1 VISIIGV
8 RFHGRGG
15 QGVVT
20 AADILAVA
28 AFKEGYWTLSF
39 PMFGAEKR
47 GGPVVSYLRISEGKI
62 YDRDEIYEPDY
73 VVVLDPTLVGKDVIT
88 GLKGWLIANY
98 PDKEK
103 AKKKTD
109 WDKVLTL
116 DATKIALEVLG
127 KPITN
132 TTMVGA
138 FAGFTKIVK
147 LETLKE
153 TIYEWF
159 EKKGEEIANKNVDV
173 VERAYKEAETYA
185 DKLRSGIETARIP

>member
-1 VISIIGV
+1 VVKIIQV

-47 GGPVVSYLRISEGKI
+47 GGPVVSYLRISENKI
-62 YDRDEIYEPDY
+62 YERDEVYEPDY
-73 VVVLDPTLVGKDVIT
+73 SVVLDPTMVSKDVIV

-98 PDKEK
+98 PQLEKVKEK
-103 AKKKTD
+103 TG
-109 WDKVLTL
+109 WDKVVTI

-127 KPITN
+127 RPITN
-132 TTMVGA
+132 TAMVGA
-138 FAGFTKIVK
+138 FTGFTKIVK
-147 LETLKE
+147 LKTLKE
-153 TIYEWF
+153 TVYEWF
-159 EKKGEEIANKNVDV
+159 EKKSEEIAKRNAEV
-173 VERAYKEAETYA
+173 VERAYKEVEKYA
-185 DKLRSGIETARIP
+185 NKLRSRIETA

>member
-1 VISIIGV
+1 MVNIIQV

-47 GGPVVSYLRISEGKI
+47 GGPVVSYLRVSESKI

-73 VVVLDPTLVGKDVIT
+73 VVVLDPTLVGKDVVK

-98 PDKEK
+98 PSSEK
-103 AKKKTD
+103 AREKTG
-109 WDKVLTL
+109 WDKVVTL

-127 KPITN
+127 RPITN

-159 EKKGEEIANKNVDV
+159 EKKGEEIAKKNVEA
-173 VERAYKEAETYA
+173 VERAYKEVEKYA
-185 DKLRSGIETARIP
+185 NKLGGGIKTVRIP